1 MFDFFRNLGKS
12 AAEKRQELANAY
24 LDGELSPREASR
36 FEAELDQDPSLRA
49 ELAQL
54 RQIKRSLQ
62 QLPQVRAPRNYTLDP
77 AVYGVVAPEPA
88 SQWLP
93 ALRVATALTAF
104 FFIITV
110 ALDVFTVSERAPLLS
125 AGAQEAQE
133 AEVADVVVEEVEVE
147 GEAVAVTRVVTEMAE
162 EPVEEEVE
170 MAEDAAQLAPG
181 PTEEAAA
188 SALAVEESA
197 EAEEVPEAVEEEAAA
212 EEAPEELEEEAA
224 EEVTAEEAVADVADE
239 DEAARATAAPPGAGG
254 GPTSLPTP
262 PADEASARQAEVVA
276 TPSADETATALFF
289 EQGEGGA
296 EVAQAPEE
304 APVEVAVESTG
315 LTLSRLRVAQIVLGL
330 LLAGLLV
337 AWALARR

>member
-1 MFDFFRNLGKS
+1 MFDFFRNLAKS
-12 AAEKRQELANAY
+12 APEKRQELVNAY
-24 LDGELSPREASR
+24 LDGELTPKEARR
-36 FEAELDQDPSLRA
+36 FEVELDQDPALRA

-77 AVYGVVAPEPA
+77 AVYGAPAQQTA
-88 SQWLP
+88 SQWQP

-104 FFIITV
+104 FFILTV

-125 AGAQEAQE
+125 AGAQE

-170 MAEDAAQLAPG
+170 MAEDAAELAPP
-181 PTEEAAA
+181 PTDEAAA
-188 SALAVEESA
+188 SALAIEES
-197 EAEEVPEAVEEEAAA
+197 EEAAA
-212 EEAPEELEEEAA
+212 EEIPEEVEEEAA
-224 EEVTAEEAVADVADE
+224 VEEAEAEVADE
-239 DEAARATAAPPGAGG
+239 DAAARATAAPPGAGG

-262 PADEASARQAEVVA
+262 SADESGARQAEVMG
-276 TPSADETATALFF
+276 TPAGTEAAMAVDETATALFF
-289 EQGEGGA
+289 ERGEGEA
-296 EVAQAPEE
+296 EVAQAPEG
-304 APVEVAVESTG
+304 APVEPSPS
-315 LTLSRLRVAQIVLGL
+315 LSLLRVAQIVLGL
-330 LLAGLLV
+330 LLATLLV